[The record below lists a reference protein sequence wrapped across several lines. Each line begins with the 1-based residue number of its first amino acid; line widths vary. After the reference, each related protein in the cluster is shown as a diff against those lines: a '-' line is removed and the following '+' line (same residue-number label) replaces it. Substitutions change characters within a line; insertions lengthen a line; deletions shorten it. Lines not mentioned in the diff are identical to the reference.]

1 MRILHTMLRVGNLD
15 RESRAITGCRVR
27 RNGTAMRETDERAYC
42 QLDDPVARLAIDTG
56 HEPRAAAVVLEGRV
70 VEWW

>member
-1 MRILHTMLRVGNLD
+1 
-15 RESRAITGCRVR
+15 
-27 RNGTAMRETDERAYC
+27 MRETDQRAYC